1 MILHYFNI
9 QKFCLHDG
17 PGIRT
22 NVFLKGCPLRCL
34 WCHNPE
40 SQNPY
45 PELLFAAK
53 KCTGCGRCLG
63 LCEARSMDAETGR
76 IRYDRTKC
84 TVCGR
89 CEAVCPHYVNT
100 RKGQSA
106 EVDEILR
113 QVAQDIPFYNTS
125 GGGMT
130 VSGGEPAAQPEGV
143 LELIEKAGGLGIR
156 SAMETCGIGTADFYR
171 RAAELGCLFL
181 YDIKGIDP
189 EKHKRNTGVGVEKI
203 HANLDALTARGA
215 SVVIRMPLV
224 PGYNDSEEDLRL
236 LADFLR
242 ARKGGYDYAEI
253 MPYHDLGVEKLRSLG
268 READGSIP
276 GGRAF
281 AARWKEA
288 LDASGAEIRI
298 SGT

>member
-1 MILHYFNI
+1 
-9 QKFCLHDG
+9 
-17 PGIRT
+17 
-22 NVFLKGCPLRCL
+22 
-34 WCHNPE
+34 
-40 SQNPY
+40 
-45 PELLFAAK
+45 
-53 KCTGCGRCLG
+53 
-63 LCEARSMDAETGR
+63 MDAETGR